1 MKLERVSEHIWSLK
15 AWAVIPIRVWLVRDS
30 DGVTLVDAGIS
41 TMARGIL
48 RTIERLNAGPLK
60 RIILTHGHPDHVGAL
75 RRLTGIA
82 SAAGAS
88 GNANTAAVARPTSVP
103 VYAHRIEIPYM
114 EGDVAYPRRK
124 KAQASVAKGLVEPL
138 LKEADGSLQ
147 PVAGMRPYLTPGHSP
162 GHVVYYHEEDRV
174 LIGGDL
180 LMTKQGQLRRPMAIF
195 TGDMDEAL
203 RSAAIV
209 QQLSPSR
216 LEVAHAEPVENPAD
230 KLDALLQSSGEA
242 TTQQRAWPTK
252 PKRTL

>member
-1 MKLERVSEHIWSLK
+1 MKLERVSKHIWSLK
-15 AWAVIPIRVWLVRDS
+15 AWVVIPIRVWLVRDC

-48 RTIERLNAGPLK
+48 RTIERLNAGPLQ

-82 SAAGAS
+82 GVASA
-88 GNANTAAVARPTSVP
+88 AAVARPTSVP

-114 EGDVAYPRRK
+114 EGDVAYPPRK
-124 KAQASVAKGLVEPL
+124 KARASVAKGLVEPL
-138 LKEADGSLQ
+138 LEEVDGSLQ
-147 PVAGMRPYLTPGHSP
+147 PVAGVRPYLTLGHSP

-180 LMTKQGQLRRPMAIF
+180 LMTRRGQLRKPMAIF
-195 TGDMDEAL
+195 TSDMDAAL

-209 QQLSPSR
+209 RQLSPLR

-242 TTQQRAWPTK
+242 STQQRAWPAK